1 MKIET
6 FEFNIDGLHKISN
19 NVKGKNWPV
28 VYMLHNNTDLYIG
41 ETTSAKNRIE
51 QHLNNP
57 EKNYLKEV
65 KIVFDDLYNK
75 SVVLDFEQK
84 LIKYCQSDG
93 KFEKILNK
101 NTGQSAMHEYYNR
114 DNYYEEFKK
123 LWNKLV
129 SMGMANHKIDVLEN
143 SNIFKYSPYT
153 YLTESQNEVSYH
165 IINDIYEKINNK
177 LSGYSLVNG
186 CAGTGKTVLAI
197 SIINSLVNAIN
208 LDENSLSEDDLI
220 DEKIKSLL
228 LIKKFVEQNGKLKIG
243 FVFPMK
249 GIRKTIKKVF
259 DSCGNGLS
267 KDMVISPYEVKYQ
280 DYDILFVD
288 EAHRL
293 ARRQNIPNFSNF
305 DETCEYYGLDRYTS
319 TQLDFIMK
327 AAKYTVLFYDQDQ
340 SVKGSDITHSDFMN
354 TLNSYNDKGQYFV
367 LKTQMRCKGGRVY
380 TDYIKNIFNCNCKEF
395 EPINNYD
402 FKIFDNVDVMINKIK
417 KLDQEYGLC
426 RNVAGY
432 SWEWASKSKNKYK
445 DDINAYNDLISKGI
459 YDIEIQGNKYLWNL
473 TNEDWI
479 SRKDSI
485 NTIGCIH
492 TTQGFDL
499 NYVGVIIGKEID
511 YNFKTNT
518 IEVDKSKFY
527 DVNVKKSVTDEQF
540 KNYIINTYVTMMA
553 RGIKGCYVYVCNDN
567 LKQYLNKFIEKGE

>member
-1 MKIET
+1 MNIET
-6 FEFNIDGLHKISN
+6 FEFNIKGLDKISN
-19 NVKGKNWPV
+19 NAKGKNWPV
-28 VYMLHNNTDLYIG
+28 VYMLHNITDLYVG

-57 EKNYLKEV
+57 EKNYLTEV

-84 LIKYCQSDG
+84 LIKYCQTDG
-93 KFEKILNK
+93 KFKKILNK

-114 DNYYEEFKK
+114 ENYYDEFKK

-129 SMGMANHKIDVLEN
+129 SIGMAKHKIDIIEN

-153 YLTESQNEVSYH
+153 FLTDAQNEVSYN
-165 IINDIYEKINNK
+165 IINDIYEKISNN
-177 LSGYSLVNG
+177 STGYSLVNG

-197 SIINSLVNAIN
+197 SIINSLVNAVN
-208 LDENSLSEDDLI
+208 LDEASLNEDDLS

-228 LIKKFVEQNGKLKIG
+228 SIKKLVKEKGKLKIG

-249 GIRKTIKKVF
+249 GIRKTISKVF
-259 DSCGNGLS
+259 HYCGNGLS
-267 KDMVISPYEVKYQ
+267 KEMVISPYQVKYE

-293 ARRQNIPNFSNF
+293 VRRQNIPNFSDF
-305 DETCEYYGLDRYTS
+305 DKTCEYYGLDKYTS
-319 TQLDFIMK
+319 TQLDFIFK

-340 SVKGSDITHSDFMN
+340 SVKGSDITHVDFMN
-354 TLNSYNDKGQYFV
+354 TLKKYNNNGQYF
-367 LKTQMRCKGGRVY
+367 LLESQMRCKGGRMY
-380 TDYIKNIFNCNCKEF
+380 TDYIKNIFNCCCSNF
-395 EPINNYD
+395 EAIQNYD
-402 FKIFDNVDVMINKIK
+402 FKIFDDVDLMINRIK
-417 KLDQEYGLC
+417 KLDQKYGLC

-432 SWEWASKSKNKYK
+432 SWKWVSKSKKKNK
-445 DDINAYNDLISKGI
+445 DDMNAYNNLVSKGI
-459 YDIEIQGNKYLWNL
+459 YDIEIQGHKYLWNL

-499 NYVGVIIGKEID
+499 NYVGVIFGKEID

-527 DVNVKKSVTDEQF
+527 DDNVKKSVSDAQF
-540 KNYIINTYVTMMA
+540 KKYIINTYVTMMA
-553 RGIKGCYVYVCNDN
+553 RGIKGCYVYAYNSN
-567 LKQYLNKFIEKGE
+567 LQQYLKKFIEEGK

>member
-6 FEFNIDGLHKISN
+6 FEFNTNGLEKISKN
-19 NVKGKNWPV
+19 LKGKNWPV
-28 VYMLHNNTDLYIG
+28 VYMLYDNKDLYIG

-93 KFEKILNK
+93 KFEQILNK

-114 DNYYEEFKK
+114 DNYYDEFKR

-129 SMGMANHKIDVLEN
+129 SLGLAKHKIDVLEN
-143 SNIFKYSPYT
+143 LNIFKYSPYT
-153 YLTESQNEVSYH
+153 YLTEEQNEVSYH
-165 IINDIYEKINNK
+165 IINDLYQKVNNNET
-177 LSGYSLVNG
+177 GYSLVNG

-197 SIINSLVNAIN
+197 SIINSLINAIN
-208 LDENSLSEDDLI
+208 IDENKLSDDDLV

-228 LIKKFVEQNGKLKIG
+228 LIKKYVQEKGKLRIG

-249 GIRKTIKKVF
+249 GIRKTIAKVF
-259 DSCGNGLS
+259 DKCGNGLS
-267 KDMVISPYEVKYQ
+267 KEMVISPYQVKNNE
-280 DYDILFVD
+280 YDILFVD

-293 ARRQNIPNFSNF
+293 TRRKNIMTYADF
-305 DETCEYYGLDRYTS
+305 DKTCDFYGLNKDEAS
-319 TQLDFIMK
+319 QLDFVMK
-327 AAKYTVLFYDQDQ
+327 AAKYKILFYDKDQ
-340 SVKGSDITHSDFMN
+340 TIKGSDITHNDFIK
-354 TLNSYNDKGQYFV
+354 TLNKYNLNGKDYV
-367 LKTQMRCKGGRVY
+367 LESQMRCKGGRIY
-380 TDYIKNIFNCNCKEF
+380 TDYIKSIFNCRCREF
-395 EPINNYD
+395 EDIKNYELR
-402 FKIFDNVDVMINKIK
+402 IFDDVDKMIDQIK
-417 KLDQEYGLC
+417 KLDKDYGLC

-432 SWEWASKSKNKYK
+432 SWEWKSKGKYK
-445 DDINAYNDLISKGI
+445 DDMVSYNQLLSKGI
-459 YDIEIQGNKYLWNL
+459 YDIEIQGHKYLWNL
-473 TNEDWI
+473 SDEDWI

-499 NYVGVIIGKEID
+499 NYVGVIFGKEID
-511 YNFKTNT
+511 YNPQTNS
-518 IEVDKSKFY
+518 IEVYKSRFY
-527 DVNVKKSVTDEQF
+527 DKNVKNAVSDDEF
-540 KNYIINTYVTMMA
+540 KKYIINTYVTMMA
-553 RGIKGCYVYVCNDN
+553 RGIKGCYIFVYNDN
-567 LKQYLNKFIEKGE
+567 LRNYLKKYIKKEE